1 MTRLEGFD
9 AVLFDL
15 DGVLTSTADQHF
27 AAWKRMFDEFLHR
40 YGQQRGESHRPFDRG
55 DYNTYVDGV
64 PRYDGVRNFLTSRAI
79 ALEEGSPEDPPSA
92 DTVSGLGNRKN
103 DLVNDIISTEG
114 VEVYDGS
121 LTLLRDLRKRGVA
134 TAVVSSSRNCAMVL
148 RVAGIDGLFDTRVDG
163 EVALELG
170 LPGKPAPDTFLEA
183 ARRVQVPPAR
193 AVVVEDALLG
203 VQAGRSGDF
212 GLVVGVDRVGQAE
225 ALRAHGADVVVTDLA
240 QLLD

>member
-27 AAWKRMFDEFLHR
+27 AAWKRMFDEFLRR
-40 YGQQRGESHRPFDRG
+40 YGQQRGESPRPFDRS
-55 DYNTYVDGV
+55 DYNTYVDGI
-64 PRYDGVRNFLTSRAI
+64 PRYDGVRNFLASRAI
-79 ALEEGSPEDPPSA
+79 ALEEGSAEDPPAA

-114 VEVYDGS
+114 VEVYEGS
-121 LTLLRDLRKRGVA
+121 LGLLRELRKRGVA

-148 RVAGIDGLFDTRVDG
+148 RVAGIEELFDTRVDG

-183 ARRVQVPPAR
+183 ARRLQVPPAR

-203 VQAGRSGDF
+203 VQAGRSGGF